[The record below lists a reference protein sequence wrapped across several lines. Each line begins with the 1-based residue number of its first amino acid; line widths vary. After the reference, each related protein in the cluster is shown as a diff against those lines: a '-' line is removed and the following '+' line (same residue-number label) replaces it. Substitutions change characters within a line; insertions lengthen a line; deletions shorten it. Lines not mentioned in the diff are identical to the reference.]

1 MSEPKLVSPLLDG
14 FLMGEPMSSHDGI
27 SCCPAIRE
35 NSDEKYIVKIISAP
49 ASQTQLDALL
59 LTGAYRG
66 PADAME
72 YFKARSE
79 EIVKEAEILQ
89 ELSKL
94 EGFVSFEGWQ
104 IDTPEENRLGYQ
116 VYLLSPY
123 RRALSRYVRRNPVTH
138 RNAVDM
144 GIDLCAALSV
154 CRSSGYLYVDLRP
167 SNIYL
172 TEEMGFRI
180 GDLGFVSLDSL
191 KYASLPAKYISPYS
205 PPELHDPMATVNTTA
220 DVYALG
226 MVLYE
231 IYNNGKLPF
240 DGCAPKEELP
250 SPLNADYEMAEIIM
264 KAIAPDPA
272 NRWQD
277 PAQMGQALRAYQQ
290 RNVVEDKPIAPP
302 LATLIP
308 EEEQEAP
315 AEETSA
321 EEAPAEEAPET
332 DAPTPEDAPAEV
344 AEEALPQPEGAQ
356 ADARPEDSTTVIPTT
371 QTVEVPPEE
380 SQPEAAPTEEDNRQ
394 TQIIPPSQM
403 PKKERFKF
411 FEDTEDEEEDEDD
424 SAGEDGQHEV
434 PASGDAPIT
443 RPKKKKTGLIVT
455 MVVLV
460 LLAALCYGGYY
471 FYKNIYQVTVSS
483 LEVSGVENQIAV
495 SVDASADLSLLTVLC
510 SDSYGNTKRQTL
522 TDGKTVF
529 TDLSPDTMYTIQLEI
544 SGYHMLLGSKSGS
557 YTTAAE
563 TKITDF
569 TGSTGAVDGS
579 VILEFSV
586 EGPESD
592 WILHYSA
599 EDEEER
605 TLTFS
610 GHRINVPDLTVGKTY
625 TFTLEPTTS
634 LYIVTDC
641 TLECTAQALVLAEN
655 LEITSC
661 SGGELTTQWSAPEG
675 SQVESWEVKC
685 YGNDGYSSTVTTE
698 ETTLTFKD
706 IDPAQ
711 SYTVEVKARGMTQY
725 VWTTISANPITV
737 GKLSVDESDPEKLVF
752 TWDYEGE
759 APVGGWLM
767 RYSIDGSEE
776 QFVVQCSENR
786 AEVSPR
792 IPDATYTV
800 TILAADSTTVFTTD
814 QTYTSP
820 DAETFLGH
828 GISAVSLVSKLL
840 VPPKS
845 GWSYRDVSSKNYT
858 TAFTLGQNI
867 SILIRSPHNFYL
879 DRDSYRLLYVIRD
892 GEGKVLTDLTE
903 QQDVVWYDLWFDKRN
918 YHYCELNIPN
928 VPTEAGSYTVD
939 VYLSGYSL
947 CSLDFTIS

>member
-14 FLMGEPMSSHDGI
+14 FLMGEPMSNHDGI

-35 NSDEKYIVKIISAP
+35 NSDDKYIVKIISAP
-49 ASQTQLDALL
+49 ASQAQLDALL
-59 LTGAYRG
+59 LTGAYKG

-72 YFKARSE
+72 YFKTRAE
-79 EIVKEAEILQ
+79 EIVKEAETLQ
-89 ELSKL
+89 ELSRL

-138 RNAVDM
+138 RNAVEM

-191 KYASLPAKYISPYS
+191 KYASLPDKYISPYT

-272 NRWQD
+272 NRWED

-290 RNVVEDKPIAPP
+290 RNEVDDTPIAPP
-302 LATLIP
+302 MATLIP
-308 EEEQEAP
+308 EEEQE
-315 AEETSA
+315 E
-321 EEAPAEEAPET
+321 PAEEASPE
-332 DAPTPEDAPAEV
+332 DAPTPENAPTEV
-344 AEEALPQPEGAQ
+344 AEETLPQPE
-356 ADARPEDSTTVIPTT
+356 DAEATAEPEDSTTVIPTT
-371 QTVEVPPEE
+371 QTAEVPPESAE
-380 SQPEAAPTEEDNRQ
+380 PETAPAQEDDRQ

-403 PKKERFKF
+403 PKKPRFHF
-411 FEDTEDEEEDEDD
+411 FEEDDDTEDGDEDEEDD
-424 SAGEDGQHEV
+424 SEDARDTQS
-434 PASGDAPIT
+434 PAEESRSS

-483 LEVSGVENQIAV
+483 LEVSGVENQITV
-495 SVDASADLSLLTVLC
+495 SVDASADLDLLTVLC

-522 TDGKTVF
+522 TDGRTVF

-544 SGYHMLLGSKSGS
+544 SGYHTLLGSKSGS

-569 TGSTGAVDGS
+569 VGYTGAVDGS

-625 TFTLEPTTS
+625 TFTLEPTTT

-641 TLECTAQALVLAEN
+641 TLEYTAQALVLAEN

-661 SGGELTTQWSAPEG
+661 SGGKLTVQWSAPEG
-675 SQVESWEVKC
+675 ADVESWEVVC
-685 YGNDGYSSTVTTE
+685 YGDGDYRS
-698 ETTLTFKD
+698 TLTTSETSLVFQD

-711 SYTVEVKARGMTQY
+711 AYTVEVKAQGMTQY

-752 TWDYEGE
+752 TWVYEGE

-767 RYSIDGSEE
+767 GYTIDGSED

-792 IPDATYTV
+792 IPGATYTV

-814 QTYTSP
+814 QTYVCP

-858 TAFTLGQNI
+858 TSFTVGQNI

-879 DRDSYRLLYVIRD
+879 DRDAYRLLYVIRD
-892 GEGKVLTDLTE
+892 GEGKVLTELTE
-903 QQDVVWYDLWFDKRN
+903 QQDVVWYDLWFDRRD

-928 VPTEAGSYTVD
+928 VPAEAGSYTVD